1 VSRGGGVCH
10 PGGFQPKSKIRQND
24 WYVGQHCPI
33 ALVPDATL
41 CRRTDTHTH
50 THNGGLAC
58 RAGLSGWSAH
68 TLCFYTPDHSQ
79 GSPRRA
85 QHIYMYLTVRA
96 SHQRRDLTLARDFVR
111 KRLVLRAVLQQR
123 PAYMSLFYR
132 TIFEPRPST
141 ICLTHI
147 RPHRSWS
154 QSSQVTPRVW
164 PWVHS
169 DSPHSLARGRAKASF
184 CFNAATRRR
193 PTSVSNNQPPH

>member
-1 VSRGGGVCH
+1 MTGRPQSVSRGGGVCH
-10 PGGFQPKSKIRQND
+10 PGGFQPKSKTRQND

-50 THNGGLAC
+50 TTAGWLVGLAWLV
-58 RAGLSGWSAH
+58 GH

-123 PAYMSLFYR
+123 PAYMSLFYDR
-132 TIFEPRPST
+132 
-141 ICLTHI
+141 THI

-169 DSPHSLARGRAKASF
+169 DSPTDISLYTTLK
-184 CFNAATRRR
+184 
-193 PTSVSNNQPPH
+193 